1 VARIANTAAA
11 HRGRG
16 RGRTPEPLLLEALR
30 AGADSLCVPGPG
42 AASLVSCVNQTLR
55 GETNLPAP
63 IVRALLQHF
72 EHSHAVHNRWH
83 SVGDEQARC
92 SWSRR
97 SASC

>member
-1 VARIANTAAA
+1 V
-11 HRGRG
+11 
-16 RGRTPEPLLLEALR
+16 EP
-30 AGADSLCVPGPG
+30 D
-42 AASLVSCVNQTLR
+42 LR

-83 SVGDEQARC
+83 SVATNKARC

-97 SASC
+97 SAKLLMRLAFRLWLGAGGAGAARSAARAR